1 MKSFFE
7 RLLELLISTV
17 LILSALP
24 MIIIGGISYLIYKG
38 VAKVCQ
44 IYMDILRVIF

>member
-7 RLLELLISTV
+7 RLLELLVSAV
-17 LILSALP
+17 LIISALP
-24 MIIIGGISYLIYKG
+24 MMIIGGISYLIYKG
-38 VAKVCQ
+38 IAKVCQ

>member
-1 MKSFFE
+1 MKAFFE
-7 RLLELLISTV
+7 RILELLIIAA
-17 LILSALP
+17 LIISALP

-38 VAKVCQ
+38 IAKVCQ

>member
-7 RLLELLISTV
+7 RLLELLITAG
-17 LILSALP
+17 LIISALP
-24 MIIIGGISYLIYKG
+24 MIIIGGIGYLIYKG
-38 VAKVCQ
+38 IAKVLQ